1 MHNAVLVMKW
11 LKQRQSLL
19 VSLYELCDHRPFFL
33 KMQGEAFQQAL
44 QEFGGQI
51 LDYLSIGHFKI
62 YESIAANIGH
72 PFSCIINQLNESTH
86 QILNLKDRYQLH
98 FNVIQ
103 LDRDLSFLS
112 ERLAKRFE
120 LEDKLISA
128 CLSNKPQRNEW
139 VS

>member
-1 MHNAVLVMKW
+1 MHNAALVMKW

-44 QEFGGQI
+44 REFGGQI
-51 LDYLSIGHFKI
+51 LDYLSLGHFKI
-62 YESIAANIGH
+62 YESISNNIGQ
-72 PFSCIINQLNESTH
+72 PIYYVINQLNESTH
-86 QILNLKDRYQLH
+86 QIMNLKDRYQLH

-103 LDRDLSFLS
+103 LDRDLGFLS
-112 ERLAKRFE
+112 EQLAKRFE

-128 CLSNKPQRNEW
+128 CLSNKPQRI
-139 VS
+139 VQ